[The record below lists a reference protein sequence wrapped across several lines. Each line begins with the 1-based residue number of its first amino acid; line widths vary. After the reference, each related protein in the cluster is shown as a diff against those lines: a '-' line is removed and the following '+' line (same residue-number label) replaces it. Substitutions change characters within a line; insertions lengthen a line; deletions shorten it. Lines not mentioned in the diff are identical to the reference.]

1 MDYLLRPTPQ
11 ARAGAFIQSQYIP
24 PNTAVELTLLGPI
37 RSLQSPPAR
46 ASGNS
51 RPRPRV
57 GVSPP
62 SRPTPRPQ
70 TILTLPTPQ
79 ISPTSSRMSRFGPLS
94 RNRTTQRPPPEIR
107 RRHGQLQLAP
117 LPPVARVNPQPPLA
131 PLTSQPP
138 TTSFRICRTSPL
150 LRSRITQNP
159 SPTTTSQQPR
169 PLSILLSSAVQ
180 VNLQP
185 ILTLPTPQLPTT
197 SPHTRRTS
205 SLFRNRVMQHS
216 SPAATSQYGQ
226 SPPTPPPPVVLAN
239 PQPTLAPPIPQP
251 LSTSL
256 NTHKTSP
263 LFQNHVTQH
272 PPSTNNQHSQ
282 TLPALL
288 PPVAQAN
295 PQLILA
301 PPIPQPLPTPPHTRR
316 TSLFRNRVMQRPP
329 SVTTGQHSQP
339 PHISLSPIVQANLQ
353 PVLAFFTPQLPTTS
367 PRIHRAPSLFQN
379 RVTQHPL
386 QTTTSQHGQPL
397 PALPPA
403 AQINPQPILA
413 PPIPQPLF
421 SVPRNR
427 RTTAF
432 RNRVTQRP
440 SPIATSQHG
449 QPPHIS
455 MSPTTQVSPQP
466 ILTLPTLQPSSTPHT
481 RQTEPL
487 YPNLVTQNQIEQH
500 QHGRRRSTF
509 LFPAPQ
515 RVRSLSTEVLRN
527 TNQPS
532 RTPNPTRPD
541 DRCIPI
547 SASSMQLPSPWR
559 RNQPSVFTT
568 PPFTSGTQRSA
579 AAQPTPASPPR
590 QPSYGLIYYSPQHRG
605 RQARQ

>member
-1 MDYLLRPTPQ
+1 MVTPSPRPSDALVPPARHILRWLHTRPAYMDYLLRPTPQ
-11 ARAGAFIQSQYIP
+11 ARAGAFIQSQYIA

-62 SRPTPRPQ
+62 PRPTPGPQ

-79 ISPTSSRMSRFGPLS
+79 TSPTSSRMSRFGLLS
-94 RNRTTQRPPPEIR
+94 WNRTTQHPSPEIR

-117 LPPVARVNPQPPLA
+117 LPPITRVNPQPPLA

-138 TTSFRICRTSPL
+138 TTSPRIRRTSPL

-159 SPTTTSQQPR
+159 SPTTTSQQPQL
-169 PLSILLSSAVQ
+169 LSILLSSVVQ
-180 VNLQP
+180 VNPQP
-185 ILTLPTPQLPTT
+185 VLTLPTLQLPTT

-205 SLFRNRVMQHS
+205 SLFRNRVKQHS

-226 SPPTPPPPVVLAN
+226 SPPIPPPHVVLAN
-239 PQPTLAPPIPQP
+239 PQPTLAPSILQP

-256 NTHKTSP
+256 NTHQTSP
-263 LFQNHVTQH
+263 LLQNHVTQH
-272 PPSTNNQHSQ
+272 PLSTNNQHSQ
-282 TLPALL
+282 TLPTLL

-301 PPIPQPLPTPPHTRR
+301 PPIPQPLSTPPHTRR
-316 TSLFRNRVMQRPP
+316 TSLFQNRVMQRPS

-339 PHISLSPIVQANLQ
+339 PHISLSPIVQENLQ
-353 PVLAFFTPQLPTTS
+353 PVLAFFTPQLPTAS

-386 QTTTSQHGQPL
+386 PTTTSQHGQPL

-403 AQINPQPILA
+403 AQMNPQPILA
-413 PPIPQPLF
+413 PPIPQP
-421 SVPRNR
+421 SSSIPRNR
-427 RTTAF
+427 RTTSF
-432 RNRVTQRP
+432 QNRVTQRP

-449 QPPHIS
+449 QPPPHIS

-466 ILTLPTLQPSSTPHT
+466 ILTLPTL
-481 RQTEPL
+481 
-487 YPNLVTQNQIEQH
+487 
-500 QHGRRRSTF
+500 
-509 LFPAPQ
+509 
-515 RVRSLSTEVLRN
+515 
-527 TNQPS
+527 
-532 RTPNPTRPD
+532 
-541 DRCIPI
+541 
-547 SASSMQLPSPWR
+547 
-559 RNQPSVFTT
+559 
-568 PPFTSGTQRSA
+568 
-579 AAQPTPASPPR
+579 
-590 QPSYGLIYYSPQHRG
+590 
-605 RQARQ
+605 